1 MYANIQIRNYQFI
14 AEIFNLVLTNL
25 TEGKRKWIIQLKPNT
40 SKKILTFSP
49 TEIRGKIWEFTE
61 FYHNQMYI

>member
-25 TEGKRKWIIQLKPNT
+25 TEEKGKWLIQLKPNT
-40 SKKILTFSP
+40 TKKILIFSP
-49 TEIRGKIWEFTE
+49 TEISGKT
-61 FYHNQMYI
+61 